1 MYREREKIRDRMR
14 KREREKKNI
23 NWKRLILKNIYHC
36 RMLKSVHHDPGKFGI
51 AAEKIRPFEKLIMKL
66 EGQLLDGRIF
76 QVNGC

>member
-1 MYREREKIRDRMR
+1 MRRVREKN
-14 KREREKKNI
+14 EKSQEKFGDQ
-23 NWKRLILKNIYHC
+23 NWLNNVYHNVC

-76 QVNGC
+76 QVNGCYLEYL